1 MIIIKTE
8 EQINGIRKS
17 CKALAQLFEELK
29 PVIKPGI
36 STKELDDF
44 CVSYIKKIG
53 GVPAWYSEGFPG
65 AACISI
71 NEEVIHGVPGKRIV
85 KDGDLVSMDI
95 GIDLGGYISDSC
107 VTYPVGNVSKENL
120 KLLEVTTRCLY
131 AGIEACK
138 AGKRVSDISKA
149 VFNLASA
156 HNYGV
161 VYDYCGHGVGLG
173 VHEDPSIPNV
183 PERMRPNPRLR
194 AGMVVAIEPMINMG
208 TADVE
213 VKKDG
218 WTVVTADRSVSCHM
232 EHTVAIFE
240 DHTEILSQL

>member
-1 MIIIKTE
+1 MVMIIIKTE

-44 CVSYIKKIG
+44 CVNYIKKIG

-95 GIDLGGYISDSC
+95 GIDLGA
-107 VTYPVGNVSKENL
+107 V
-120 KLLEVTTRCLY
+120 LL
-131 AGIEACK
+131 G
-138 AGKRVSDISKA
+138 
-149 VFNLASA
+149 
-156 HNYGV
+156 
-161 VYDYCGHGVGLG
+161 
-173 VHEDPSIPNV
+173 
-183 PERMRPNPRLR
+183 
-194 AGMVVAIEPMINMG
+194 
-208 TADVE
+208 
-213 VKKDG
+213 
-218 WTVVTADRSVSCHM
+218 
-232 EHTVAIFE
+232 
-240 DHTEILSQL
+240 